1 MPGYRQWVNGVVRRA
16 AVRWRW
22 RELEHALASSRAKR
36 LARILAA
43 LATATAIV
51 TTIGVAAKLGE
62 ARAGA
67 ERAPRM
73 SGSPMSPSTP
83 LQTVESPEH

>member
-36 LARILAA
+36 LARIIAA
-43 LATATAIV
+43 LATATVIV

-62 ARAGA
+62 ARTGGD
-67 ERAPRM
+67 RAPRM
-73 SGSPMSPSTP
+73 SGSPISPSASSKSVA
-83 LQTVESPEH
+83 LPER